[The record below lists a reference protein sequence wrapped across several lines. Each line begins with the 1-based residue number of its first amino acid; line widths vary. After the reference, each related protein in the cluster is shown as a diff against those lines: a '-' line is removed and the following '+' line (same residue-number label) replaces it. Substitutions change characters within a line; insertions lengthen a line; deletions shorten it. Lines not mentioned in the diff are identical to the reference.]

1 VPALLVNNAGVGA
14 WGLHR
19 DLAGV
24 AEDEVLAVNVVTATR
39 LVKRL
44 LPGMLARG
52 SGRIL
57 SVASTAAFQPGPWMA
72 VYYASKAYLLHY
84 SEALAEELQ
93 GTGISVTVLCPGPT
107 ATGFQARAGLRA
119 SRRLRGLVPML
130 DAARVARAG
139 YAAAGRGQRVV
150 VPGMANRLLVLA
162 VRWLPRRWVT
172 ALARRASAPA

>member
-1 VPALLVNNAGVGA
+1 
-14 WGLHR
+14 
-19 DLAGV
+19 
-24 AEDEVLAVNVVTATR
+24 
-39 LVKRL
+39 
-44 LPGMLARG
+44 
-52 SGRIL
+52 
-57 SVASTAAFQPGPWMA
+57 MA